1 MQIAYNKTKRTE
13 KPKYIVVHDTGNAGN
28 GANAMAHFKYFNGG
42 DRSASADFFV
52 DDTEALQVNDYNT
65 YYTWHCGDGRGKNGI
80 TNSNSVGI
88 EICINRD
95 GDYNKAVQRA
105 QALVVELMQELNI
118 PLSNVVR
125 HYDASGK
132 ICPNSMSKNNW
143 QAWNQFKEGLVMD
156 DLTFVQKAAGLENQ
170 TMDYLKNYTYGKDL
184 LRKLACAIKKGA

>member
-52 DDTEALQVNDYNT
+52 DDTQALQVNDYNT

-156 DLTFVQKAAGLENQ
+156 DATFVQKAAGLENQ